1 MRGLAVVSALGLLAL
16 AGPAVDS
23 PARTQCH
30 LPGGPPT
37 ERIHS
42 ANLDRDA
49 HLERIIQTIGGCP
62 HQTVLALEDL
72 CGRTRRI
79 HGVPGLGVVAR
90 LDVVESNGRPDGQE
104 LLFGLQPRKPTARYR
119 GNAGLVRFARVAV
132 GACPRP
138 VYVLSHFL
146 RAPPRGAGA
155 LTRFQVLRSATREVR
170 LHESFA
176 AGRLRETR
184 FRYLPREGRY
194 VVYRVTT
201 TRV

>member
-16 AGPAVDS
+16 AGPAAES
-23 PARTQCH
+23 PARTGCH
-30 LPGGPPT
+30 PTGRTT

-49 HLERIIQTIGGCP
+49 HLERIIQTLGGCP
-62 HQTVLALEDL
+62 HQSVLALEDL

-79 HGVPGLGVVAR
+79 HGLPGLGVVAR
-90 LDVVESNGRPDGQE
+90 LDVVEANGRQDGQE
-104 LLFGLQPRKPTARYR
+104 LLFGLQPKKPIARYR
-119 GNAGLVRFARVAV
+119 GNAALVHFARVAV

-146 RAPPRGAGA
+146 RAPPPGAGA
-155 LTRFQVLRSATREVR
+155 LRRFQLLRSAPREMRV
-170 LHESFA
+170 HESFA
-176 AGRLRETR
+176 RGRLRETR
-184 FRYLPREGRY
+184 FRYLPGEGRY